1 MDGGVCH
8 FDVGLSQPGAEAGP
22 KGLAVRQLK
31 RYVSWVQSVVK
42 QLGHYLLWVL
52 ENWNDMFLVRE
63 DRNVLTSSAP
73 VVAPAAQ
80 LGSYV
85 GKG

>member
-1 MDGGVCH
+1 MDGGFCH
-8 FDVGLSQPGAEAGP
+8 IDVGLSQPGAEVGP

-31 RYVSWVQSVVK
+31 WYVSWVQSVVK
-42 QLGHYLLWVL
+42 QLGHYLLWAL

-73 VVAPAAQ
+73 VVMPMA
-80 LGSYV
+80 
-85 GKG
+85 